1 MTLLPALIGLAD
13 ILLWKGGNSEL
24 ACCRLFVI
32 PVFDGAERSTN
43 IGNAKRPF
51 CLGTFYDE

>member
-1 MTLLPALIGLAD
+1 MTLLLIGLAD